1 MALGLGSEVSI
12 GSRILGF
19 SVAQESWNRA
29 SLNRCLCLPK
39 ALLLAGCHVLV
50 GGWRED
56 GSASLGILGNVV
68 LCALVTESAFSG
80 FWVM

>member
-50 GGWRED
+50 GGVEGGRKCVP
-56 GSASLGILGNVV
+56 GHTGKCSFVCLGD
-68 LCALVTESAFSG
+68 
-80 FWVM
+80 

>member
-19 SVAQESWNRA
+19 SVVQESWNRA

-39 ALLLAGCHVLV
+39 ALLWLGATFSLGV
-50 GGWRED
+50 GVGWRMGRTKVRPWAYWE
-56 GSASLGILGNVV
+56 
-68 LCALVTESAFSG
+68 
-80 FWVM
+80 M

>member
-50 GGWRED
+50 GGGED
-56 GSASLGILGNVV
+56 GNASLGILGNVV
-68 LCALVTESAFSG
+68 LCALVPESTFSE

>member
-39 ALLLAGCHVLV
+39 ALLLAGCYVFV
-50 GGWRED
+50 GGGGEGGVED
-56 GSASLGILGNVV
+56 GEDESASLGILGNVV
-68 LCALVTESAFSG
+68 LRA
-80 FWVM
+80 